1 MSAAALT
8 LALFEDVAPA
18 PSPPPRTALPRPRML
33 PVPVQGVLPI
43 VRLPIVPD
51 FHQATAGLCL
61 AQQDECAET
70 DCRYHLGGIRELDGE
85 HYGCAIAVAREYQ
98 SLPPVT
104 VAELLGVSERV
115 VQMDEHRAR
124 RYGAA
129 EVARIEDEERQDA
142 ERAARREERVR
153 AWRERH
159 RRP

>member
-8 LALFEDVAPA
+8 LALFDDVAPA

-43 VRLPIVPD
+43 VRLPVVPD

-85 HYGCAIAVAREYQ
+85 RYGCALAVASEHQ
-98 SLPPVT
+98 GLPPVT
-104 VAELLGVSERV
+104 VAALLGIPEGL
-115 VQMDEHRAR
+115 VQEAEHRAQG
-124 RYGAA
+124 YAAA
-129 EVARIEDEERQDA
+129 ELARVQDEERQDA
-142 ERAARREERVR
+142 ERAARREAHIR

-159 RRP
+159 RR